1 MFILVE
7 GKSGEWD
14 VLEAKR
20 KKEVSLRG
28 NDQWCYMLLMWWY
41 SVLHSDQTGSPPAV
55 QETWVG
61 SLGREDSLEKR
72 MATHSSILAWRVPW
86 IEEPSGFT
94 KIQTRLND

>member
-1 MFILVE
+1 MVE

-41 SVLHSDQTGSPPAV
+41 SVPGSSEGKESACQSRRPGFDP
-55 QETWVG
+55 WVG
-61 SLGREDSLEKR
+61 KILWKR
-72 MATHSSILAWRVPW
+72 KW
-86 IEEPSGFT
+86 
-94 KIQTRLND
+94 